1 MIERVISTL
10 KEQCVHRHRFE
21 TQQYAIRVIGD
32 WIQFY
37 NHRGLTSRW
46 A

>member
-1 MIERVISTL
+1 MIERLIRTL
-10 KEQCVHRHRFE
+10 KEQCIHRHRFKN
-21 TQQYAIRVIGD
+21 QHHAMRVIGD

-37 NHRGLTSRW
+37 NHRRPHRRS